1 MAVGREKHM
10 QKHMDKRKVTII
22 GAGHVGSH
30 VALALVYEGVAD
42 EIVLVDKVEGK
53 ADAQALDASDA
64 VSYMNHEVVVR
75 GGDYSDVEDSQV
87 VVCAIGQAR
96 KPGQN
101 RVDML
106 DDSIV
111 MCDELLES
119 LSPYQFPG
127 VLISITNPCD
137 VIVDY
142 LRRGLGLPAERAF
155 GTGTSLDTARLRR
168 VMSEMTGVS
177 RTSVQGFVM
186 GEHGESSMI
195 PYSLIRVGGRG
206 FDDFGLSRDDVLE
219 QVRQGGWIVVTG
231 KLCTEFGIGRAATE
245 LVEAVLRDEKK
256 VLPASVLLDGQYG
269 ETGVQIGVPCV
280 VGAGGI
286 EQIVEV
292 DMTTDELAARGNV
305 QIALSKGTRGVE

>member
-1 MAVGREKHM
+1 M
-10 QKHMDKRKVTII
+10 QRRKVTIL

-30 VALALVYEGVAD
+30 VALALTYEGVAD

-87 VVCAIGQAR
+87 VVCAIGMAR

-119 LSPYQFPG
+119 LAPYKFPG
-127 VLISITNPCD
+127 VLVSITNPCD
-137 VIVDY
+137 VIIDY
-142 LRRGLGLPAERAF
+142 LRRGLGLPAAF

-168 VMSEMTGVS
+168 VISEMTGVS

-195 PYSLIRVGGRG
+195 PYSLIRVGGRA
-206 FDDFGLSRDDVLE
+206 FDDLALSRDEVLE
-219 QVRQGGWIVVTG
+219 QVRQGGWIVLEG

-269 ETGVQIGVPCV
+269 QTGVQIGVPCV
-280 VGAGGI
+280 IGASGV
-286 EQIVEV
+286 EKIVEV
-292 DMTTDELAARGNV
+292 GMTDDELTAFAHSCDVVRGNV
-305 QIALSKGTRGVE
+305 RIALSKGKRGVN

>member
-1 MAVGREKHM
+1 M
-10 QKHMDKRKVTII
+10 QKRKVTIL

-30 VALALVYEGVAD
+30 VALALAYEGVAD
-42 EIVLVDKVEGK
+42 EVVLVDKLADK
-53 ADAQALDASDA
+53 AAAQALDAFDA

-75 GGDYSDVEDSQV
+75 GGDYADVEDSQV
-87 VVCAIGQAR
+87 VVCAIGMPR
-96 KPGQN
+96 KPGQD
-101 RVDML
+101 RVAML

-111 MCDELLES
+111 MCDELLDS
-119 LSPYQFPG
+119 LAPYRFPG
-127 VLISITNPCD
+127 VLVSITNPCD
-137 VIVDY
+137 VIADY

-168 VMSEMTGVS
+168 VISEMTGVS

-219 QVRQGGWIVVTG
+219 QVRRGGWTVMLG

-245 LVEAVLRDEKK
+245 IVEAILRDEKK

-269 ETGVQIGVPCV
+269 QAGVQIGVPCV
-280 VGAGGI
+280 IGAGGI
-286 EQIVEV
+286 EQVVEANLA
-292 DMTTDELAARGNV
+292 DDELAAFAHSCDVVRGNV
-305 QIALSKGTRGVE
+305 QRALAQGQRGVK

>member
-1 MAVGREKHM
+1 M
-10 QKHMDKRKVTII
+10 QKRKVTII

-53 ADAQALDASDA
+53 AEAQALDAYDA

-87 VVCAIGQAR
+87 VVCAIGMAR
-96 KPGQN
+96 KPGQD
-101 RVDML
+101 RVAML

-111 MCDELLES
+111 MCDELLDS
-119 LSPYQFPG
+119 LAPYKFPG
-127 VLISITNPCD
+127 ILISITNPCD
-137 VIVDY
+137 VIADY
-142 LRRGLGLPAERAF
+142 LRRGLGLPATRAF

-168 VMSEMTGVS
+168 VISQMTGVS

-206 FDDFGLSRDDVLE
+206 FDDFGLSRDEVLE
-219 QVRQGGWIVVTG
+219 QVRRGGWTVILG

-256 VLPASVLLDGQYG
+256 VLPASVLLDGQFG
-269 ETGVQIGVPCV
+269 QTGVQIGVPCV
-280 VGAGGI
+280 IGEKGV

-292 DMTTDELAARGNV
+292 KLTDDEMAAFTHSCDVVRGNV
-305 QIALSKGTRGVE
+305 QRALSQGQRGVR